1 MKSWGSDEENSDEE
15 SANVNDES
23 TTLTESRVSSQ
34 SAQET
39 AVTSSINITPPPSGY
54 LDSSPDKSPD
64 IDPKTKEAIRKL
76 KDALKKSKEVAAA
89 SNNNTTT
96 MSECDISHIP
106 AATPI
111 TMSECDL
118 SHIPADP
125 AATPGSNHH
134 QMTFSAKSTISN
146 STPKNLEKAL
156 PTEGKQPCPKCG
168 NLFKKVSSHIRW
180 CKKK

>member
-1 MKSWGSDEENSDEE
+1 M
-15 SANVNDES
+15 NDES

-39 AVTSSINITPPPSGY
+39 AVTSSINITLPPSGY

-96 MSECDISHIP
+96 MSECD
-106 AATPI
+106 
-111 TMSECDL
+111 L

-134 QMTFSAKSTISN
+134 QMTFSVKSTMSNSTPKISN

-168 NLFKKVSSHIRW
+168 NLFKKSVVTHSVV
-180 CKKK
+180 